1 MINMKNKIIF
11 SMALM
16 LISLNVVAFAQFS
29 SITVTPTGYSI
40 DMTGGDTRIVDATL
54 KNTND
59 EAMDVDTLTDISY
72 TGNCAG
78 RGEFDEDL
86 DMQVSYCDADGSN
99 CDPGKIY
106 EVPAFGTLPIKI
118 KHDAN
123 IAACP
128 GTYTINNTI
137 EFIEQELPMI
147 QAFGYFHDGISR
159 YRIPRGSM
167 KIFRKLNTNE
177 LRLELNDIYN
187 GLRSRRCTIT
197 SDKMTFV
204 SRRIICK
211 SQEAGQLQIYI
222 VPAFN
227 YISVGFGNKIMF
239 RGVLI

>member
-29 SITVTPTGYSI
+29 SITVTPTGYSV

-177 LRLELNDIYN
+177 LRLELNDVHN
-187 GLRSRRCTIT
+187 GLRSR
-197 SDKMTFV
+197 
-204 SRRIICK
+204 
-211 SQEAGQLQIYI
+211 
-222 VPAFN
+222 
-227 YISVGFGNKIMF
+227 
-239 RGVLI
+239 